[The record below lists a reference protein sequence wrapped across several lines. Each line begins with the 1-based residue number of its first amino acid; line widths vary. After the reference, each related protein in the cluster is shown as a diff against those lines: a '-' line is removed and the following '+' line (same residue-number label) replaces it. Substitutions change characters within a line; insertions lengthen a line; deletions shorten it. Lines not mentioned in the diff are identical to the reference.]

1 MNAPETIFPECR
13 GRTVLLAAADA
24 AWRDAARE
32 ALVPLRVSA
41 VCAPDP
47 ATALAVVRGGL
58 RPDLAAADLD
68 AFGAGALDLVREI
81 RARDRV
87 RHTPVVLLS
96 SELRPAAV
104 RAALAAGADDCA
116 ARCPPEAFALLVAA
130 RFRFAALAPRV
141 APDTIESG
149 PLLLEQE
156 SGRAFAG
163 GRDLGLSPV
172 ESAMLGALVRNA
184 GRCLS
189 REEILRDMH
198 GEGGGNVQARTIDAT
213 VVAVRRKLGR
223 AGRCLETVRGAGY
236 RWNAERRPFPRWVRG
251 GAGALLVALGFAL
264 HAGVAELGPHAENA
278 ETKPH
283 AESAEFAESK
293 SHAES
298 AETKPHAES
307 AEFAESKSHA
317 ESAETKPHAE
327 SAEFAESKSHAE
339 SAELAEAQSPPP
351 AAAAPLECRVYD
363 VPPALLA
370 ALARPPSY
378 KVTVV
383 CVPSPRAGNAATA
396 WVEATSDGTTW
407 RRLAPVTPASLV
419 KTIVFS
425 NPIRDVRIVSDA
437 PGPPAYDIREVVLAN

>member
-1 MNAPETIFPECR
+1 MKIEFHD
-13 GRTVLLAAADA
+13 V
-24 AWRDAARE
+24 
-32 ALVPLRVSA
+32 
-41 VCAPDP
+41 
-47 ATALAVVRGGL
+47 
-58 RPDLAAADLD
+58 
-68 AFGAGALDLVREI
+68 DLVR
-81 RARDRV
+81 RV
-87 RHTPVVLLS
+87 HAIFEGFHRLFRLNISPG
-96 SELRPAAV
+96 AV
-104 RAALAAGADDCA
+104 RG
-116 ARCPPEAFALLVAA
+116 P
-130 RFRFAALAPRV
+130 V

-198 GEGGGNVQARTIDAT
+198 GEGGGNVQARTIDTT

-307 AEFAESKSHA
+307 AES
-317 ESAETKPHAE
+317 
-327 SAEFAESKSHAE
+327 AESKSHAE

-425 NPIRDVRIVSDA
+425 NPIRDVRVVSDA

>member
-47 ATALAVVRGGL
+47 STALAVVRGGL

-198 GEGGGNVQARTIDAT
+198 GEGGGNVQARTIDTT

-307 AEFAESKSHA
+307 AES
-317 ESAETKPHAE
+317 
-327 SAEFAESKSHAE
+327 AESKSHAE

-425 NPIRDVRIVSDA
+425 NPIRDVRVVSDA

>member
-1 MNAPETIFPECR
+1 
-13 GRTVLLAAADA
+13 
-24 AWRDAARE
+24 
-32 ALVPLRVSA
+32 
-41 VCAPDP
+41 
-47 ATALAVVRGGL
+47 
-58 RPDLAAADLD
+58 
-68 AFGAGALDLVREI
+68 
-81 RARDRV
+81 
-87 RHTPVVLLS
+87 
-96 SELRPAAV
+96 
-104 RAALAAGADDCA
+104 
-116 ARCPPEAFALLVAA
+116 LVAA

-198 GEGGGNVQARTIDAT
+198 GEGGGNVQARTIDTT

-283 AESAEFAESK
+283 AESAES
-293 SHAES
+293 
-298 AETKPHAES
+298 
-307 AEFAESKSHA
+307 
-317 ESAETKPHAE
+317 
-327 SAEFAESKSHAE
+327 AESKSHAE

-425 NPIRDVRIVSDA
+425 NPIRDVRVVSDA